1 MKYIALVCARGGSKG
16 VPRKNIRLLGGRP
29 LIGWSV
35 HVAKSVERISK
46 LIVSTD
52 SEEIAQIA
60 REQGALVP
68 FIRPDELAQDSSS
81 EWLVW
86 RHALN
91 YLKENGDEDI
101 DGLVVIPPTAPL
113 RDSLDIEHCLDE
125 FEKGNVDVVITVSDA
140 HRSPFF
146 NMIKNDKD
154 GFSSLVIPP
163 TKTVIRR
170 QDAPE
175 VYDMTTVAYVVRP
188 DFILQQNG
196 IFEGKVR
203 SVNIPSER
211 ALDIDTIL
219 DFKIA
224 ECLISNKQD
233 SLL

>member
-16 VPRKNIRLLGGRP
+16 VPGKNIRLLGGRP

-35 HVAKSVERISK
+35 QVVKSVERISK

-52 SEEIAQIA
+52 SEKIAQVA
-60 REQGALVP
+60 REEGALVP
-68 FIRPDELAQDSSS
+68 FMRPEELAQDNSP

-91 YLKENGDEDI
+91 YLLENGEQDI
-101 DGLVVIPPTAPL
+101 DALIIVPPTAPL
-113 RDSLDIEHCLDE
+113 RSAQDIENCIDE
-125 FEKGNVDVVITVSDA
+125 YEKGDVDVVITVSDA

-146 NMIKNDKD
+146 NMIKNDND
-154 GFSSLVIPP
+154 GFSTLVIPP
-163 TKTVIRR
+163 TETVIRR

-188 DFILQQNG
+188 DFVLQQNAL
-196 IFEGKVR
+196 FEGKVR
-203 SVNIPSER
+203 SVHIPPER
-211 ALDIDTIL
+211 ALDIDTLL

-224 ECLISNKQD
+224 ECLISHG
-233 SLL
+233 

>member
-35 HVAKSVERISK
+35 QTAKSVERISK

-60 REQGALVP
+60 REEGALVP
-68 FIRPDELAQDSSS
+68 FIRPYELAQDDSP

-86 RHALN
+86 CHALE
-91 YLKENGDEDI
+91 YLKGNGDEDI
-101 DGLVVIPPTAPL
+101 DGLVIIPPTAPL
-113 RDSLDIEHCLDE
+113 RSVQDIENCLDE
-125 FEKGNVDVVITVSDA
+125 FEKGNVDVVITVSNA

-146 NMIKNDKD
+146 NMIKNSED

-163 TKTVIRR
+163 TEAIIRR
-170 QDAPE
+170 QDAPK
-175 VYDMTTVAYVVRP
+175 VFDMTTVAYVVRP
-188 DFILQQNG
+188 DFLMQHTSL
-196 IFEGKVR
+196 FEGSVR
-203 SVNIPSER
+203 SVHVPLER
-211 ALDIDTIL
+211 ALDIDTML

-224 ECLISNKQD
+224 ECLISTKQKEA
-233 SLL
+233 L

>member
-1 MKYIALVCARGGSKG
+1 MKYIAIVCARGGSKG
-16 VPRKNIRLLGGRP
+16 VPGKNIRLLGGRP

-35 HVAKSVERISK
+35 QAAKSVERISK
-46 LIVSTD
+46 IIVSTD
-52 SEEIAQIA
+52 SEEIAQVAI
-60 REQGALVP
+60 EEGALVP
-68 FIRPDELAQDSSS
+68 FMRPDELAQDNSS

-101 DGLVVIPPTAPL
+101 DGLVIIPSTAPL
-113 RDSLDIEHCLDE
+113 RSAQDIENCLDE

-163 TKTVIRR
+163 TETVIRR
-170 QDAPE
+170 QDAPD

-188 DFILQQNG
+188 DFVLQKNG
-196 IFEGKVR
+196 LFEGSVR
-203 SVNIPSER
+203 SVHIPPER
-211 ALDIDTIL
+211 ALDIDTML

-224 ECLISNKQD
+224 ECLISEKQKAV
-233 SLL
+233 L

>member
-1 MKYIALVCARGGSKG
+1 MKYIALVCARDGSKG

-35 HVAKSVERISK
+35 QAAKSVERISK

-52 SEEIAQIA
+52 SEEIAQVAI
-60 REQGALVP
+60 EEGALVP
-68 FIRPDELAQDSSS
+68 FMRPDELAQDNSS

-86 RHALN
+86 RHALE

-113 RDSLDIEHCLDE
+113 RSVQDIENCLDE

-146 NMIKNDKD
+146 NMIKNNEE

-163 TKTVIRR
+163 TETIIRR

-175 VYDMTTVAYVVRP
+175 VFDMTTVAYVVRP
-188 DFILQQNG
+188 DFLMQYTG
-196 IFEGKVR
+196 LFEGNVR
-203 SVNIPSER
+203 SVHIPLER
-211 ALDIDTIL
+211 ALDIDTML

-224 ECLISNKQD
+224 ECL
-233 SLL
+233 LLDRDT

>member
-16 VPRKNIRLLGGRP
+16 VPKKNIRLLGGRP

-35 HVAKSVERISK
+35 QAAKSVERISK

-52 SEEIAQIA
+52 SEEIAQVA
-60 REQGALVP
+60 EEQGALVP
-68 FIRPDELAQDSSS
+68 FTRPDELAQDNSS

-91 YLKENGDEDI
+91 YLKENGDEEI

-113 RDSLDIEHCLDE
+113 RNAQDIENCLDE

-146 NMIKNDKD
+146 NMIKNNND

-163 TKTVIRR
+163 METVIRR
-170 QDAPE
+170 QDAPK
-175 VYDMTTVAYVVRP
+175 VYDMTTVAYVLRP
-188 DFILQQNG
+188 DFVLQKNG
-196 IFEGKVR
+196 LFEGNVR
-203 SVNIPSER
+203 SVHVPVER
-211 ALDIDTIL
+211 ALDIDTML

-224 ECLISNKQD
+224 ECLISNRQEAA
-233 SLL
+233 S